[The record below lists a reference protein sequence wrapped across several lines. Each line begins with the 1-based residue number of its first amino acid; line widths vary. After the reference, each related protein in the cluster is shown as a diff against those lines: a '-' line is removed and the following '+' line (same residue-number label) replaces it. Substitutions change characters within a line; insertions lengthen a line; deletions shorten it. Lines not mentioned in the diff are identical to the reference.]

1 MKDAIY
7 IPAYSDGLMTFFE
20 NDDKHI
26 REVYQPDYKKKK
38 SFRIY
43 NEDFAKP
50 LNKFD
55 SYYSGKDFEAAK
67 YMLVS
72 AGVQYKRDN
81 LREKIHAEKATVF
94 IDSGGY
100 QLAQQTV
107 NHKIYTDKIALE
119 WSEKNGDIFP
129 ILDRPT
135 FSLGMMRDGKPV
147 SPYKDYQECLD
158 LSVNSAKYYYENRTK
173 KNVDILNVLQGRRI
187 PEIRNWYKNIS
198 KWKFQGWGLGG
209 TRGNLGRIIPSLL
222 FLEQHGEFARE
233 ECKWFHVFGVTSN
246 VSMIYFQYLQ
256 MLLNKYNI
264 DVQITYD
271 STAWN
276 RGCVYGNYMLRPK
289 YVVGLGMESM
299 SWSSRFDYK
308 KMSKDFKLPCRCPI
322 CSDINNV
329 YNFFNYYEMLK
340 NKETNKLEETIV
352 FKKFN
357 TTIGFHNLYL
367 QLEYLENVQRIL
379 KCGMKDVYEEFFTKK
394 VADNLAFLDKVFE
407 NPKKDWEGE
416 LNVRF
421 LDTHI
426 KNEMKSKANDTSDGI
441 QYGLGV

>member
-7 IPAYSDGLMTFFE
+7 IPAYSDGLMTFLE

-26 REVYQPDYKKKK
+26 REVYQPDYDKKK

-43 NEDFAKP
+43 NEDF
-50 LNKFD
+50 D
-55 SYYSGKDFEAAK
+55 SYYNRKDFEAAH

-72 AGVQYKRDN
+72 AGVQYKRDD
-81 LREKIHAEKATVF
+81 LRSKINADKATVF

-107 NHKIYTDKIALE
+107 NYKTYTDKIALE

-158 LSVNSAKYYYENRTK
+158 LSVNSAKYYHENRTNSK
-173 KNVDILNVLQGRRI
+173 CAILNVLQGRKI
-187 PEIRNWYKNIS
+187 SEIQNWYKHIS
-198 KWKFQGWGLGG
+198 KYKFEGWGLGG
-209 TRGNLGRIIPSLL
+209 TRGNLGRIVPAML
-222 FLEQHGEFARE
+222 FLIEHGEFARE

-246 VSMIYFQYLQ
+246 ESMVYFQYLQ
-256 MLLNKYNI
+256 MLLNKYDI

-289 YVVGLGMESM
+289 YVTGSGMESM
-299 SWSSRFDYK
+299 SWSSNFDYK
-308 KMSKDFKLPCRCPI
+308 KMAKDFKLPCSCPV
-322 CSDINNV
+322 CSDIKDV
-329 YNFFNYYEMLK
+329 YGFFNYYEMK
-340 NKETNKLEETIV
+340 ENKETKKVEETIV
-352 FKKFN
+352 FKKYN

-367 QLEYLENVQRIL
+367 QLDYLENVQRVL
-379 KCGMKDVYEEFFTKK
+379 DCGIPEVYQEFFPKK
-394 VADNLAFLDKVFE
+394 IADNLFFLDRVFE
-407 NPKKDWEGE
+407 NPEKDWEGE

-426 KNEMKSKANDTSDGI
+426 KNEMKSKKDDSVEGGI
-441 QYGLGV
+441 QNGLGL